1 MPDLGRDTSHM
12 SGYFWVVLGF
22 LVVFITKYLTS
33 VRLRGLTDRM
43 QREQADA
50 QELRHVLVQV
60 EEKETQLKTETDRL
74 QAKVSGLRNVVGN
87 LERSLLRYRGS

>member
-1 MPDLGRDTSHM
+1 M